1 MTTFSRVM
9 RKTIFGVRVQRSFC
23 IPISDLRRRNGCIG
37 TMWAVQVSPI
47 IVTSSYI
54 HLSRTVKYIM
64 TALETATLHTWSIKM
79 TQMSLKY
86 GTMFLSSSTA
96 KMMGLSEHSLQS
108 TLTQVWALSG

>member
-1 MTTFSRVM
+1 
-9 RKTIFGVRVQRSFC
+9 
-23 IPISDLRRRNGCIG
+23 
-37 TMWAVQVSPI
+37 
-47 IVTSSYI
+47 
-54 HLSRTVKYIM
+54 M